1 MGEAREA
8 EEGGDICII
17 MANSSMAETNT
28 VLKKKSHFPVLQFWR
43 LLKEKDPLPLTL
55 FIFYIVLNSSNCI
68 PTWST
73 VGLNSPACES
83 GVYLVY

>member
-28 VLKKKSHFPVLQFWR
+28 VLGKKKRHFPVLQFWR
-43 LLKEKDPLPLTL
+43 FLKEKDPLPLTL

-68 PTWST
+68 PAWST
-73 VGLNSPACES
+73 VGLNSPAC
-83 GVYLVY
+83 